1 MMDNN
6 QFDNNEP
13 NQEPKQNPQTP
24 QRPVRPANSAG
35 NGGEPPRKKR
45 NSGLWKIALVA
56 LVSALIGGG
65 VAYAGISAQLAHQN
79 SAGDTT
85 VSSSSEPGTTQV
97 SNVTMKNSTSM
108 TNAFNKNKNAVVSV
122 VNLQKESNE
131 DSSDPFA
138 GLFGDSDD
146 SDSGSS
152 SKGSLEEYGEG
163 SGVIYANQ
171 NGKGYIVTNY
181 HVVEGS
187 DSLQVILSDGTKTS
201 AKLVGTD
208 SLTDLAVL
216 TIDSKYVKGTATF
229 GNSDAVT
236 PGEPVIA
243 IGSPL
248 GSQYATS
255 VTQGIISAKSRTVD
269 ITNSNGQATG
279 QATVIQTDTAIN
291 PGNSGGPLVN
301 AEGQVVGINSMKL
314 AQSNDGTTV
323 EGMGFAIPSNE
334 VVKIINQLVK
344 NGKVVRPAL
353 GVRVIDLSTVDN
365 STTRT
370 RLKIP
375 TSLTEG
381 VVIAS
386 VDKGTP
392 AANAG
397 LKAYDVITALNGKA
411 ISGVAQLHTQ
421 LYNFSVGDKVT
432 ITYYRGSSKQ
442 TATVT
447 LSQTQSQ
454 VEKNSDSSSST
465 RG

>member
-6 QFDNNEP
+6 QFNNNEPNNEP
-13 NQEPKQNPQTP
+13 NQQPN
-24 QRPVRPANSAG
+24 QRPVRPVNNG
-35 NGGEPPRKKR
+35 NGQPPRQKR
-45 NSGLWKIALVA
+45 GGGLWKIAVVA

-65 VAYAGISAQLAHQN
+65 VAYAGFSHQISNQA
-79 SAGDTT
+79 SDTT

-108 TNAFNKNKNAVVSV
+108 SKAFSKNKNAVVSV
-122 VNLQKESNE
+122 VNLQKQSNT

-138 GLFGDSDD
+138 GLFGDDDD
-146 SDSGSS
+146 SKSSS

-187 DSLQVILSDGTKTS
+187 DSLQVILSDGTKVS
-201 AKLVGTD
+201 AKKVGTD
-208 SLTDLAVL
+208 EVSDLAVL

-229 GNSDAVT
+229 GNSDALT

-248 GSQYATS
+248 GSEYATS

-269 ITNSNGQATG
+269 TTNSSGQTTG
-279 QATVIQTDTAIN
+279 QATVIQTDAAIN

-301 AEGQVVGINSMKL
+301 AEAQVVGINSMKL

-365 STTRT
+365 SRI
-370 RLKIP
+370 RSQLKIP
-375 TSLTEG
+375 DSLTEG
-381 VVIAS
+381 VVIGS
-386 VDKGTP
+386 VDKNTP
-392 AANAG
+392 ASNAG

-411 ISGVAQLHTQ
+411 VNSVAQLHTA
-421 LYNFSVGDKVT
+421 LYNFNVGDKVT
-432 ITYYRGSSKQ
+432 VTYYRGSSKQ
-442 TATVT
+442 TASVT
-447 LSQTQSQ
+447 LSETQSQ
-454 VEKNSDSSSST
+454 VEKNNSSSSSSSS

>member
-6 QFDNNEP
+6 QFNNNEP

-24 QRPVRPANSAG
+24 QRPVRPANNAG

-45 NSGLWKIALVA
+45 GSGLWKIALVA

-85 VSSSSEPGTTQV
+85 VSSSSQPGTTQV
-97 SNVTMKNSTSM
+97 SNVTMKNTTSM

-146 SDSGSS
+146 SNSSSS

-171 NGKGYIVTNY
+171 NGKSYIVTNY

-216 TIDSKYVKGTATF
+216 TIDSKYVKGTANF

-365 STTRT
+365 SAIRS

-375 TSLTEG
+375 SSLTEG
-381 VVIAS
+381 VVIGS

-411 ISGVAQLHTQ
+411 VTSVAQLHTQ
-421 LYNFSVGDKVT
+421 LYNFNVGDKVT
-432 ITYYRGSSKQ
+432 ITYYRGSTKQ

-454 VEKNSDSSSST
+454 VEKNSSSSSST